1 MIWSSRVL
9 VGVVGRTGPAEPG
22 LSTTPTRQINC
33 PGPVSSGTVP
43 IVLRSL
49 RCYIMASLTAAE
61 RRAREQAAKYIDRNE
76 QLLAAA
82 AQFFGAAE
90 EAERIAA
97 KFDRQRAK
105 LAEGEAAEMEACTAA
120 KAQAATAML
129 DVGAKQPEAAARLG
143 ISTAELR
150 RLLDHAA
157 SADPAPAQ
165 GEAAQA
171 QAAADPEA
179 PDAASESGEAAQA
192 DAAATGQS
200 VGHWQ

>member
-1 MIWSSRVL
+1 
-9 VGVVGRTGPAEPG
+9 
-22 LSTTPTRQINC
+22 
-33 PGPVSSGTVP
+33 
-43 IVLRSL
+43 
-49 RCYIMASLTAAE
+49 MASLTAAE
-61 RRAREQAAKYIDRNE
+61 RRAREQAAKFIDRNE

-97 KFDRQRAK
+97 KFERQRAK
-105 LAEGEAAEMEACTAA
+105 LAEGEAAELEACTAA

-157 SADPAPAQ
+157 AAADPAPAQ

-171 QAAADPEA
+171 QANADTET
-179 PDAASESGEAAQA
+179 PDAASESGEDAQPAANP
-192 DAAATGQS
+192 TGQP
-200 VGHWQ
+200 VGQWQ

>member
-1 MIWSSRVL
+1 
-9 VGVVGRTGPAEPG
+9 
-22 LSTTPTRQINC
+22 
-33 PGPVSSGTVP
+33 
-43 IVLRSL
+43 
-49 RCYIMASLTAAE
+49 MASLTAAE

-200 VGHWQ
+200 VGQWQ